1 MDKVIHNLDLHSKGI
16 WFPITI
22 SIILVLTILFIPKKH
37 ITWKELYATFGIV
50 AFITWLSD
58 SLVART
64 LDLIHLADPKTAGLA
79 EILVYTFVP
88 SSLAILFI
96 NYYTHKNKWF
106 LVVVFTIISAL
117 LEWTMVHLDYLKYTG
132 WNPFV
137 SIAAYIIAFGFL
149 VPLHVKL
156 LRK

>member
-22 SIILVLTILFIPKKH
+22 SIILVLTMLFTPKKH

-58 SLVART
+58 ALVART
-64 LDLIHLADPKTAGLA
+64 LDLIDLADPKTAGLA

-88 SSLAILFI
+88 SSLSILFI
-96 NYYTHKNKWF
+96 NFYTYKNKWL
-106 LVVVFTIISAL
+106 LVIIFTSIAAMMEYI
-117 LEWTMVHLDYLKYTG
+117 MVHLDYIKYNG

-137 SIAAYIIAFGFL
+137 SIAVYIIAFGFL
-149 VPLHVKL
+149 VPFHIKL